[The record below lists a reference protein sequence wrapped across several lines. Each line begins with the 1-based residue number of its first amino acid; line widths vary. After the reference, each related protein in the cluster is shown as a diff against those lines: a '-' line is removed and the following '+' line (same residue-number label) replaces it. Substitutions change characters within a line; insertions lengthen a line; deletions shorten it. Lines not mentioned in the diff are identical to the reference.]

1 MSILE
6 LTKDSIRPISETTF
20 SEAGI
25 AERTD
30 LQRLLRDRIEIISED
45 TMVISEEFGN
55 WEDSR
60 RRIDL
65 LGLDKDANLVV
76 IELKRT
82 EDGGHMEL
90 QAVRYAAM
98 VSAMTFDD
106 VVAAH
111 GAYLAKRKQDG
122 NPRKA
127 ILDFL
132 AWEDPD
138 EDRFAQDVRIVL
150 ASAEFSKEL
159 TTAVIWLNERNL
171 DVRCIRM
178 KPYRDGE
185 RLLLDVQQLVPLP
198 EAAAYQVQIKKKKDK
213 ERQSRKKSYQDQIF
227 DVTIGDD
234 TLNVLPRTEAFY
246 RIVKH
251 LCRVSVSP
259 EEIAE
264 QVTWRYIFLSVD
276 GTLDVDSFA
285 ARCREQHSRKFD
297 PQRFFCATDQLVH
310 FGNKTYAFASNWG
323 PRLPTAIA
331 NITEAF
337 ADKGISCSKPR
348 HSGTGVGCA
357 PT

>member
-1 MSILE
+1 MAILE
-6 LTKDSIRPISETTF
+6 LGQDSIRSIPETTF
-20 SEAGI
+20 LEAGI
-25 AERTD
+25 AERGD

-45 TMVISEEFGN
+45 TMVIAEEFGN

-111 GAYLAKRKQDG
+111 GDYLTKRKQEGD
-122 NPRKA
+122 PRGA
-127 ILDFL
+127 VLGFL
-132 AWEDPD
+132 GWEEPD
-138 EDRFAQDVRIVL
+138 EDLFAQDVRIVL

-198 EAAAYQVQIKKKKDK
+198 EAAEFQVQIKKKKDK
-213 ERQSRKKSYQDQIF
+213 ERQARKKSYQDQVF
-227 DVTIGDD
+227 DVTIGNE
-234 TLNVLPRTEAFY
+234 TLKALPRTEAFY
-246 RIVKH
+246 RIVQH
-251 LCRVSVSP
+251 LCGAGVSP
-259 EEIAE
+259 EKIAE
-264 QVTWRYIFLSVD
+264 QVMWRSVCLSVN
-276 GTLDVDSFA
+276 GTLDGDSFT
-285 ARCREQHSRKFD
+285 ARCKEEHGRKFD
-297 PQRFFCATDQLVH
+297 AQRFFCATDQLVH

-337 ADKGISCSKPR
+337 ADKEVSCGKPR
-348 HSGTGVGCA
+348 QLKAGI
-357 PT
+357 P